1 MKLYIIF
8 FLMDVLTVVAY
19 IIVFLGEKI
28 QKTIDIYWKTTIR
41 R

>member
-28 QKTIDIYWKTTIR
+28 RKTIDIYWKTTIR